1 MTIYGYMRVSTE
13 DQTHD
18 LQYDALIK
26 AGIEPQNIFADKISG
41 MAVEKPEQDRL
52 LALLQPHDTLVV
64 WKVDRLGR
72 STGRLC
78 LLIEELKE
86 RSIEFKSVSDPI
98 DTTSAFGAAI
108 VRFAAVFAQLERDL
122 ISERTK
128 AGLEA
133 RRARGQKLGPKFK
146 YTDEQR
152 TQAIELYRTTDLNM
166 AKVADKLGLKRWLV
180 EQICKGVTK
189 DIPIHPKPRA
199 PRSPALSPSKTK
211 LLETRKFRKAK
222 PRKENTPI
230 PGEDPLDYLFD

>member
-26 AGIEPQNIFADKISG
+26 AGISPDNIFADKISG

-52 LALLQPHDTLVV
+52 LTLLQPNDTLVV
-64 WKVDRLGR
+64 WKIDRLGR

-146 YTDEQR
+146 YTQEQR
-152 TQAIELYRTTDLNM
+152 DEAIRLYQTTDLNM
-166 AKVADKLGLKRWLV
+166 AKVAAQLGLKRWLV

-189 DIPIHPKPRA
+189 DIPINRLKSPKITK
-199 PRSPALSPSKTK
+199 SLSPSKTNI
-211 LLETRKFRKAK
+211 LEKRKFRKAK
-222 PRKENTPI
+222 SRKENTPI
-230 PGEDPLDYLFD
+230 PGEDPLDYLFI